1 MNYKALRMTT
11 CCLASALTLSAAPA
25 TAFAAPFAGATGVT
39 SVNIASKLNAST
51 PTSGISSILEQYL
64 SENSIRSMEVA
75 VTQTDAATVRSM
87 DGAEADDTASV
98 ETQTE
103 EQTTEQKEQKVYAVA
118 QVEGYVN
125 VRAKANEESEVLG
138 KLYNN
143 CVGVVLDEKDG
154 WYKIKSGDVKG
165 YVKAEFVEVDNKE
178 LLKSVGNRIA
188 TVTAQMLRVR
198 KEPSEDAAILDLVP
212 QGEELTALSR
222 AKDGWVK
229 VSSEEGEGYVSADY
243 VDVKM
248 VYSYAESK
256 EAEKARLEKEKA
268 EKEAAERAARERE
281 EAAKA
286 AQQQNADNS
295 SSATQQS
302 APAEEKTAPVPS
314 NSNGSAIASYASQFV
329 GNPYVYGGTSL
340 TNGADCSGFVM
351 SVYNAFGVSLPHSSS
366 AMRSCGTAV
375 SVSDIQPGDIVCYYG
390 HVGIYVGNN
399 TLVHASNP
407 SSGIKFTSP
416 INYRTIASVRR
427 ILN

>member
-11 CCLASALTLSAAPA
+11 CCLASALTLSATPA
-25 TAFAAPFAGATGVT
+25 TIIAAPFAGASGVT
-39 SVNIASKLNAST
+39 SVNIASKLNVST

-64 SENSIRSMEVA
+64 SENSIRNVEVA
-75 VTQTDAATVRSM
+75 VTQTDAATVRSV
-87 DGAEADDTASV
+87 DGAEADDTEPV

-103 EQTTEQKEQKVYAVA
+103 EQTTEQKEKKVYAVA

-125 VRAKANEESEVLG
+125 VRAKADEESEVLG

-188 TVTAQMLRVR
+188 TVTAQTLRVR

-229 VSSEEGEGYVSADY
+229 VSSEDGKGYVSADY

-248 VYSYAESK
+248 VYSYAESR

-281 EAAKA
+281 EVAKA
-286 AQQQNADNS
+286 AQQQETNNGS
-295 SSATQQS
+295 SEQKS
-302 APAEEKTAPVPS
+302 APAEEKTTPVPS
-314 NSNGSAIASYASQFV
+314 NANGSAIAGYASQFV

>member
-1 MNYKALRMTT
+1 
-11 CCLASALTLSAAPA
+11 
-25 TAFAAPFAGATGVT
+25 
-39 SVNIASKLNAST
+39 
-51 PTSGISSILEQYL
+51 
-64 SENSIRSMEVA
+64 MEVA
-75 VTQTDAATVRSM
+75 VAQTDAATVRSV
-87 DGAEADDTASV
+87 DGAEADDTEPV

-103 EQTTEQKEQKVYAVA
+103 EQTTEQKEKKVYAVA

-125 VRAKANEESEVLG
+125 VRAKADEESEVLG

-143 CVGVVLDEKDG
+143 CVGVENNEKDG

-188 TVTAQMLRVR
+188 TVTAQTLRVR

-212 QGEELTALSR
+212 QGEELTALSK

-229 VSSEEGEGYVSADY
+229 VSSEDGKGYVSADY

-248 VYSYAESK
+248 VYSYAESR

-286 AQQQNADNS
+286 AQQQETNNGS
-295 SSATQQS
+295 SEQKS
-302 APAEEKTAPVPS
+302 APAEEKTTPVPS
-314 NSNGSAIASYASQFV
+314 NANGSAIASYASQFV